1 MDAGVRGY
9 YPPRVKGGGSMLG
22 ERFADVLHRA
32 QAGDPEAFADLWRE
46 ANPMLLRYLQ
56 VTTGP
61 LAEDV
66 ASHTWLRAIESLSS
80 FAGEEPGF
88 RRWLV
93 TIARNHHLDLVRR
106 SGRRPEELA
115 GDLVSIADAAELR
128 SLDPAEVVEERLTTD
143 WALRVIA
150 SLPRDQA
157 ELVMLRVVVGLDVT
171 AVAELTGRTAGSV
184 RVAVHRSLRKLRE
197 TLDAQAAAA
206 VTQPVP
212 PSFSD
217 RHD

>member
-1 MDAGVRGY
+1 
-9 YPPRVKGGGSMLG
+9 MLG

-32 QAGDPEAFADLWRE
+32 QAGDAQAFADLWRE
-46 ANPMLLRYLQ
+46 ANPMLLRYLR
-56 VTTGP
+56 VVTGP

-66 ASHTWLRAIESLSS
+66 ASHTWLRAIESLPS

-106 SGRRPEELA
+106 SGRRPEELTD
-115 GDLVSIADAAELR
+115 DLVTIADTAELR
-128 SLDPAEVVEERLTTD
+128 SDPADVVEERLTTD

-157 ELVMLRVVVGLDVT
+157 ELVMLRVVVGLDVS

-184 RVAVHRSLRKLRE
+184 RVSVHRSLRKLRE
-197 TLDAQAAAA
+197 LLDAQAAVA
-206 VTQPVP
+206 VTQPLP
-212 PSFSD
+212 PTFPD
-217 RHD
+217 RHE